1 MKPVKQFKDKKS
13 PYYFEFSS
21 WSHIEQSKDNEK
33 IIRQAK
39 KTHRPLHIVRA
50 ACKDKGG
57 VLYTKLQGVLRVP
70 GAEEGSL

>member
-1 MKPVKQFKDKKS
+1 MFRDQKAQTTLISDT
-13 PYYFEFSS
+13 
-21 WSHIEQSKDNEK
+21 WSHIEESIDIENIIEK
-33 IIRQAK
+33 VK

-70 GAEEGSL
+70 GAE